1 MTPNFK
7 STVFCILESYVPQLL
22 AGPEA
27 RRNAQPSTQPLAAGM
42 VHVVGVLGQGDGWA
56 DTDYGAIRASVKRQ
70 LADPSIKTI
79 DLLVDSPGGSVLGL
93 PETADV
99 IHAANRVKP
108 VRAFVSGIAAS
119 AAYWLASQAS
129 TITLTPSGE
138 VGSVGVLDLHAD
150 ISKALDSADVKV
162 TAVTA
167 GEQKVERA
175 PFTPLSDSAK
185 GHMQEGVNAWCGDF
199 LSAIRRGRGAR
210 VRTDSNYGGAECS
223 TRVVH
228 SRWAWWILFLGVVCD
243 VT

>member
-1 MTPNFK
+1 MQPTTFR
-7 STVFCILESYVPQLL
+7 SSFFALLETYAPTLL

-27 RRNAQPSTQPLAAGM
+27 RVSAPKPKLSAGQIG
-42 VHVVGVLGQGDGWA
+42 VFGVLGQNDWYA
-56 DTDYGAIRASVKRQ
+56 DSDYSQIRQDVRRA
-70 LADPSIKTI
+70 LADPSVKTV
-79 DLLVDSPGGSVLGL
+79 DLVIDSPGGSVLGL

-108 VRAFVSGIAAS
+108 VRAFVTGIAAS

-150 ISKALDSADVKV
+150 ISKALDNAGVKL

-167 GEQKVERA
+167 GEHKVERA
-175 PFTPLSDSAK
+175 PFTPLTDDAK
-185 GHMQEGVNAWCGDF
+185 AHMQTSVNEWYGDF

-210 VRTDSNYGGAECS
+210 VSATSNYGGGRMLSAKDAQ
-223 TRVVH
+223 RGGLVDF
-228 SRWAWWILFLGVVCD
+228 IGGVL
-243 VT
+243 